1 MMHLEHLISCA
12 AADVYCCSGLFWELP
27 FQDAVYHNICPA
39 TLMVI
44 TLPVNFCCCHHC
56 LGSDVNGSIML
67 TASHMPMQN
76 NGMKFFTAE
85 GGLGKADITAI
96 LDNAAHKC
104 FAAGLGLGH
113 PLQDTGFVL
122 HQAVKTSATPG
133 TWKLLEKYA
142 GHLREQIIQGIKQP
156 QHPDRPLQGLK
167 IAVDAGNG
175 SGGFFA
181 TQVLAPLGADI
192 SGSQFL
198 EPDGTFPNH
207 IPNPENKAA
216 MAAAVDAVKRS
227 GADLGIVFDTDVDR
241 SAIVD
246 GDGTPINSN
255 RFIALMAAIVLQE
268 HPGSTIVTDSVTSN
282 GLTDFIQKRGGKHF
296 RFKRGYRNVINKGIE
311 LNKEVRGFEMLQ

>member
-181 TQVLAPLGADI
+181 TQA
-192 SGSQFL
+192 S
-198 EPDGTFPNH
+198 TWC
-207 IPNPENKAA
+207 
-216 MAAAVDAVKRS
+216 RS
-227 GADLGIVFDTDVDR
+227 TAW
-241 SAIVD
+241 
-246 GDGTPINSN
+246 
-255 RFIALMAAIVLQE
+255 LQQRQPAKFCVAQGYME
-268 HPGSTIVTDSVTSN
+268 HPQYHCPGQHLSHHLQWQVTCYRTSAW
-282 GLTDFIQKRGGKHF
+282 LLSIQA
-296 RFKRGYRNVINKGIE
+296 
-311 LNKEVRGFEMLQ
+311 